1 MRGWLL
7 NLLITLVCFGL
18 WAFLPKV
25 SVKYIDPQSA
35 LIYEVS
41 EAF

>member
-1 MRGWLL
+1 MRDWLL
-7 NLLITLVCFGL
+7 NSLIALGCFGL

-25 SVKYIDPQSA
+25 SVRYINPQGA